1 MKKLYL
7 ILATCL
13 ITISQTSVAH
23 EIGEYYQGG
32 VIFYVDS
39 TLKHG
44 LIAAAS
50 DQGAATWRKRQ
61 YNTGATHDGLY
72 SGKYNTE
79 HILDALGPTGSY
91 AAGLAAACR
100 DGGYNDWYL
109 PSKYELDL
117 MFKQRFIIGEFSLGE
132 DIYQGVYWSSTVE
145 YNTTTKT
152 EYQAWVQK
160 FNDKG
165 RTYSLPLD
173 SHGARIRAIRSF

>member
-7 ILATCL
+7 ILTTCL
-13 ITISQTSVAH
+13 IIVSKTSIAH

-39 TLKHG
+39 TLEHG
-44 LIAAAS
+44 LIAATS

-79 HILDALGPTGSY
+79 HILDSLGPIGSY
-91 AAGLAAACR
+91 AARLAATCH
-100 DGGYNDWYL
+100 DGGYSDWYL

-160 FNDKG
+160 FNDNG

-173 SHGARIRAIRSF
+173 SHSARIRAIRSF

>member
-13 ITISQTSVAH
+13 IMVSKTSGAH

-39 TLKHG
+39 TLEHG

-50 DQGAATWRKRQ
+50 DQGVATWRKRQ

-72 SGKYNTE
+72 SGKYNTG
-79 HILDALGPTGSY
+79 HILDALGLTGTY
-91 AAGLAAACR
+91 AARLASACR
-100 DGGYNDWYL
+100 DGGYSDWYL

-145 YNTTTKT
+145 YNTATKT

-173 SHGARIRAIRSF
+173 THSARIRAIRSF